1 MKSKLRSA
9 GFVALVLAGLSWLAE
24 KAFYGEI
31 DANGVVQESFFLP
44 VKPPKSG
51 PRFRRFYKS
60 FPVLAGAYQGL
71 GAVGCDCTA

>member
-1 MKSKLRSA
+1 MGKPHPKELRQRVVA
-9 GFVALVLAGLSWLAE
+9 FVEEGHSHRAAAAHFRVS
-24 KAFYGEI
+24 
-31 DANGVVQESFFLP
+31 